1 MNKISFE
8 AAVGSAIGVIGAI
21 FGSADQA
28 LLCLFIF
35 MIMDVVL
42 GLVDVIVFGKSKYG
56 KNMSSSGLFKGAVRK
71 GVELCLIIVAVQ
83 LDKVLGVEYL
93 RTGVIFYL
101 IATEGVSIIE
111 NLGRAGVPIPSFLS
125 KILDVMQDTYDKG
138 GPDNDA

>member
-1 MNKISFE
+1 MNKFTLE
-8 AAVGSAIGVIGAI
+8 TAVGGTVGIVGAI
-21 FGSADQA
+21 FGKADEA

-35 MIMDVVL
+35 MGLDIAL
-42 GLVDVIVFGKSKYG
+42 GLIDVIVFGKSKYG
-56 KNMSSSGLFKGAVRK
+56 KNMSSSGLFQGAVRK

-101 IATEGVSIIE
+101 IATEGISIVE
-111 NLGRAGVPIPSFLS
+111 NLGRAGVPIPTFLS

-138 GPDNDA
+138 GPDKND